1 MHDIKSI
8 RENPQDFDEALGLR
22 GIYEMSAKIL
32 ALDEERRSAIL
43 AAETATAEQN
53 KAAKE
58 IGKAKS
64 SNDEN
69 AFKILRDLVSSKKK
83 EVASKSAKAKELDQ
97 ELTNLLM
104 TIPNLPLSD
113 VPVGEDELGNIEIF
127 KWGTPPEIKNAKE
140 HFEIKGAKPGM
151 DFETAS
157 KLSGSRFVLLRGSI
171 ARVHRALSQFM
182 LDTHINEHDLTE
194 TMTPVLVRD
203 EAMYGTN
210 QLPKFAEDSYKTTNG
225 WWLIPTSEVT
235 LTNTVSGQNLPESDL
250 PIRLTA
256 HTLCFRS
263 EAGSAGKDTS
273 GMLRQHQFEKVE
285 MVSIT
290 HPDESLKEHS
300 RMTKCAQAI
309 LEKLG
314 LPYRIVLLC
323 TGDMGF
329 GARKTHDLEVWLH
342 GQKKYREISSVSICG
357 DFQARRMLARFKPA
371 DGGKLQFV
379 HTLNG
384 SGVAVGRCLIAI
396 LENGQNA
403 DGSIS
408 LPTALSPYL
417 NNCSQI
423 SSAGHLE

>member
-1 MHDIKSI
+1 MHDIKYI
-8 RENPQDFDEALGLR
+8 RENPEVFDEALSLR
-22 GIYEMSAKIL
+22 GISKMSAKIL
-32 ALDEERRSAIL
+32 SLDEERRSAIL
-43 AAETATAEQN
+43 AAETATADQN

-64 SNDEN
+64 SNDKTSFN
-69 AFKILRDLVSSKKK
+69 ALRDLVASKKK
-83 EVASKSAKAKELDQ
+83 EVTALASQAKELDQ
-97 ELTNLLM
+97 ELTDLLM
-104 TIPNLPLSD
+104 TIPNIPLTD
-113 VPVGEDELGNIEIF
+113 VPAGQDELENIEIF
-127 KWGTPPEIKNAKE
+127 KWGTPTQIKNAKE
-140 HFEIKGAKPGM
+140 HFEIAGVKPGM
-151 DFETAS
+151 DFATAS

-182 LDTHINEHDLTE
+182 LDIHINEHGMTE

-235 LTNTVSGQNLPESDL
+235 LTNTVSGQNLNETDL

-290 HPDESLKEHS
+290 HPAQSLEEHS

-314 LPYRIVLLC
+314 LPYRIVVLC

-329 GARKTHDLEVWLH
+329 GARKTHDLEVWLP
-342 GQKKYREISSVSICG
+342 GQGKYREISSISVCG
-357 DFQARRMLARFKPA
+357 DFQARRMRTRFKPA
-371 DGGKLQFV
+371 EGGKLQFV

-384 SGVAVGRCLIAI
+384 SGVAVGRCLIAV
-396 LENGQNA
+396 LENGQNE
-403 DGSIS
+403 DGSVS
-408 LPTALSPYL
+408 LPPVLGPYL
-417 NNCSQI
+417 GNCTRINST
-423 SSAGHLE
+423 GGLE

>member
-83 EVASKSAKAKELDQ
+83 EVASKSAKAKELDHN
-97 ELTNLLM
+97 LTNLLM

-235 LTNTVSGQNLPESDL
+235 LTNTVSGQNLSESDL

-329 GARKTHDLEVWLH
+329 GARKTHDLEVWLP
-342 GQKKYREISSVSICG
+342 GQKTYREISSVSICG

-396 LENGQNA
+396 LENGQNE

>member
-83 EVASKSAKAKELDQ
+83 EVASKSAKAKELDHD
-97 ELTNLLM
+97 LTNLLM

-113 VPVGEDELGNIEIF
+113 VPVGEDELGNIEIL

-329 GARKTHDLEVWLH
+329 GARKTHDLEVWLP
-342 GQKKYREISSVSICG
+342 GQKTYREISSVSICG

-396 LENGQNA
+396 LENGQNE

>member
-83 EVASKSAKAKELDQ
+83 EVASKSAKAKELDHD
-97 ELTNLLM
+97 LNNLLM

-235 LTNTVSGQNLPESDL
+235 LTNTVSGQNLSESDL

-329 GARKTHDLEVWLH
+329 GARKTHDLEVWLP
-342 GQKKYREISSVSICG
+342 GQKTYREISSVSICG

-396 LENGQNA
+396 LENGQNE